1 MEKKKKKRSL
11 EEIFADLKA
20 AEKEFDD
27 KLEKYGMKAIKP
39 PKEENNQEEKALEGE
54 GQENQNPAIEQTTDE
69 TKDA

>member
-39 PKEENNQEEKALEGE
+39 PKEENSQEEKAPEGE
-54 GQENQNPAIEQTTDE
+54 GQESQTPAIEQTTDE

>member
-11 EEIFADLKA
+11 EEIFADLKE

-39 PKEENNQEEKALEGE
+39 PKEESGQEEIQEGE
-54 GQENQNPAIEQTTDE
+54 NNEPQTPTIEQITE
-69 TKDA
+69 ESKDA